1 MKKLVSLLLA
11 LTLVLGTLSVSAHA
25 DEIKDLRD
33 YALVTSEMTTFCY
46 QYSQSNAELKP
57 LSNCFDML
65 LTNDSK
71 GRLLPCIAKEWY
83 TPDDATTWVF
93 ELRDDV
99 KWVDNVTLRLT
110 HFLAVW
116 GIDVAIVK

>member
-46 QYSQSNAELKP
+46 Q
-57 LSNCFDML
+57 
-65 LTNDSK
+65 
-71 GRLLPCIAKEWY
+71 
-83 TPDDATTWVF
+83 
-93 ELRDDV
+93 
-99 KWVDNVTLRLT
+99 
-110 HFLAVW
+110 
-116 GIDVAIVK
+116 